1 MATQLVFMFTPKIG
15 GRWTHFYLRIF
26 FNWVGKTHPLVTFF
40 KLWTLLASWLVRQ
53 DVEQWKLHRLP
64 WSVSGFQIEPLYVY
78 IYRYIY
84 ICTHIMYL
92 NDWSRMPEH
101 LQIAFVWIFD
111 RHAWTV
117 VAKCC
122 LNRATSHERS
132 GILAVSIDG
141 QIQEKKT
148 CSREV
153 RFQMHWKFII
163 RAPLTKR
170 QVRTRFQTQLS
181 KDCPMIH
188 GVIWQN
194 QL

>member
-1 MATQLVFMFTPKIG
+1 MNPF
-15 GRWTHFYLRIF
+15 
-26 FNWVGKTHPLVTFF
+26 
-40 KLWTLLASWLVRQ
+40 LLAHMFQLGGENPPASYLLQTVNFTSFVTGKARRWAVKASQ
-53 DVEQWKLHRLP
+53 ASMISQWIPNRTIICVHI
-64 WSVSGFQIEPLYVY
+64 QIYV
-78 IYRYIY
+78 YIY
-84 ICTHIMYL
+84 ICTYIMYL

-122 LNRATSHERS
+122 LNRSTSHERS
-132 GILAVSIDG
+132 GILTVSIDG